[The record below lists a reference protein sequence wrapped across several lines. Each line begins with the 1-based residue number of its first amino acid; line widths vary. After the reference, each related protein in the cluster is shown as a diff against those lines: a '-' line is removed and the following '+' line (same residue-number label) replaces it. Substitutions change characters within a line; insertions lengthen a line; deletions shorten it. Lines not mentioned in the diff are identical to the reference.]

1 MTLCPARANCAHR
14 EAVSGFCSKP
24 RNSWCSKTKSTSRKR
39 FFGVVRTG
47 KVCPSSSTAGA
58 CSTIVARQTL
68 RSASSSVIVPPA
80 FPLPSRL
87 PSLASQSAEQ
97 EVPRRV
103 HRRVDNRGG
112 KDGARSAPR
121 PAVENSGNG
130 GQRDVAPVGK
140 SQIGD
145 VGKPEENR
153 SRPPADNFA
162 FGRPR

>member
-1 MTLCPARANCAHR
+1 PASSSLQPSPYRRDCPPLP
-14 EAVSGFCSKP
+14 EF
-24 RNSWCSKTKSTSRKR
+24 
-39 FFGVVRTG
+39 
-47 KVCPSSSTAGA
+47 STAGRGA
-58 CSTIVARQTL
+58 ERA
-68 RSASSSVIVPPA
+68 
-80 FPLPSRL
+80 
-87 PSLASQSAEQ
+87 QSAEQ